1 MMDGTLGKQHRKEK
15 CMASW
20 LLDLNVT
27 WKDDCINISNNIIVD
42 IIREH
47 IRVIETNVGSAIVK
61 LCKDR

>member
-1 MMDGTLGKQHRKEK
+1 MMDVSLHRKHRKEK

-27 WKDDCINISNNIIVD
+27 WKDECINISNNIIVD

-47 IRVIETNVGSAIVK
+47 IRVIETNVGSANVK